1 MLKATQRVAIIPL
14 PMFLG
19 CLKMRLRFTSFVA
32 PSALCVLLSVAGC
45 SRLHFKTEQKEMVYV
60 SVRETYL
67 HDRVA
72 PVSNR
77 VAQVTNGEAL
87 QVLEHGRRFLK
98 VQTGKNEIGWIE
110 ERAVIDSKTYNGFVQ
125 LDSHHKDDPV
135 VATATLRDDLA
146 MHILPGRETERLY
159 LLAGN
164 TKVQLLARA
173 SAPKKALAAQRRPT
187 PSSAAAPAVANTT
200 ATPKTGVPQ
209 SSGASSEKAGQAQT
223 ATQKMLQSSEPAAA
237 PSSAGPEE
245 PPAMEDW
252 WLARDTQGHTGW
264 LLGSR
269 LDVDVPDEV
278 AQYAEGQ
285 RIIGAWILT
294 KVTDPDSDAPEHEV
308 PEYLMALSPLNSGL
322 PFDFDQVR
330 VFTWSL
336 KHHRYETAY
345 RLHPIQGF
353 LPVRVFTET
362 TPKGTVPAFSFL
374 LGSNNAISVD
384 AATGITRPVSPRTI
398 GYEMIDTQVK
408 RIGPDMAPITMQHEP
423 GEKKAAGKKPAKHK
437 GR

>member
-1 MLKATQRVAIIPL
+1 MQFTVRGLQFPVTRFHIGPPWRLRDSFRYSELRTVNCEARGAMLKATPRAVPTPL

-19 CLKMRLRFTSFVA
+19 FPQKRFRIIFKVGLATLCALFSF
-32 PSALCVLLSVAGC
+32 AGC
-45 SRLHFKTEQKEMVYV
+45 GRLHFKNEQKEMVYV

-77 VAQVTNGEAL
+77 VAQVTNGEGL

-98 VQTGKNEIGWIE
+98 VKTAKNEIGWIE
-110 ERAVIDSKTYNGFVQ
+110 ERAVIDEKTFDGFEKMGTE
-125 LDSHHKDDPV
+125 HKNDPV

-146 MHILPGRETERLY
+146 IHILPGRETERFY

-173 SAPKKALAAQRRPT
+173 SAPKKAAQGPLLPAHT
-187 PSSAAAPAVANTT
+187 AKPAEANKGAVLKPGAPQNDAT
-200 ATPKTGVPQ
+200 A
-209 SSGASSEKAGQAQT
+209 KAGQPQT
-223 ATQKMLQSSEPAAA
+223 AVVPQEA
-237 PSSAGPEE
+237 PV
-245 PPAMEDW
+245 MEDW
-252 WLARDTQGHTGW
+252 WLARDAQGHTGW

-285 RIIGAWILT
+285 RIIGAWTLT
-294 KVTDPDSDAPEHEV
+294 KVTDPDSDAPGHQV
-308 PEYLMALSPLNSGL
+308 PEYLMALSPPNSGL
-322 PFDFDQVR
+322 PFDFDQLR
-330 VFTWSL
+330 VFTWSP

-345 RLHPIQGF
+345 RLHPIQGY

-362 TPKGTVPAFSFL
+362 TPGKARCLRSAFCW
-374 LGSNNAISVD
+374 G
-384 AATGITRPVSPRTI
+384 ATTRSASIRRR
-398 GYEMIDTQVK
+398 ES
-408 RIGPDMAPITMQHEP
+408 RGP
-423 GEKKAAGKKPAKHK
+423 
-437 GR
+437 